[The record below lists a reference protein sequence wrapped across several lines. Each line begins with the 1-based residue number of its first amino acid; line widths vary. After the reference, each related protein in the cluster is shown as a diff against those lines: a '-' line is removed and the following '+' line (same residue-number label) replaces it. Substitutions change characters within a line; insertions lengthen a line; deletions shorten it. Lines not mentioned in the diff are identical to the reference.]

1 MRTAIVY
8 HSAGGNT
15 KALAEVIA
23 SYLPEAKIFKVAEFD
38 PTTLSNYDG
47 LIIGTYTWSDGDL
60 PAKMISFYEELE
72 ANDISHLVTGV
83 FGTGET
89 NYHHFCGAVNQFRD
103 MLYVHSSLAVTLKIE
118 QMYQAADLPRIE
130 KFTDIFEQTLQIK
143 KANHQRSCRTKEA

>member
-1 MRTAIVY
+1 MKTAIVY

-23 SYLPEAKIFKVAEFD
+23 SYLPEAKVFKLADFD
-38 PTTLSNYDG
+38 PTTLANYDG
-47 LIIGTYTWSDGDL
+47 LLVGTYTWGDGDL
-60 PAKMISFYEELE
+60 PAKVLPFYQELE
-72 ANDISHLVTGV
+72 ANAISHLTTGV

-118 QMYQAADLPRIE
+118 QMYQETDLPRIE
-130 KFTDIFEQTLQIK
+130 KFTKVFKKRLQAKVQIY
-143 KANHQRSCRTKEA
+143 A